1 MLQDACHIFEFSLP
15 RYKFQLVICYKDQSF
30 GTFQSLKVTY
40 FKYSP
45 LNWSTKVF
53 VQNIALIYNFSI
65 FFFTD
70 DLARDAIKEAFR
82 QIEKYTCIQFSPW
95 DGEKDFIEIIKGKG

>member
-1 MLQDACHIFEFSLP
+1 MV
-15 RYKFQLVICYKDQSF
+15 Y
-30 GTFQSLKVTY
+30 QSLCP
-40 FKYSP
+40 KYYIN
-45 LNWSTKVF
+45 LQF
-53 VQNIALIYNFSI
+53 FYI
-65 FFFTD
+65 FFTD